1 MSDDK
6 NRVEGSEPQEAVDV
20 AEAQAAGPEA
30 DDLQLQLEDARAKAD
45 QHWNQLLR
53 TQAELENTRRRAER
67 DVENAHKYALER
79 FAQELLPVRDSL
91 ELGLSAADAT
101 ESVEKL
107 REGMELTLKM
117 LTTAME
123 KYGIKLVDPMGQ
135 PFDPALHQAVSMQPS
150 EQPPN
155 TVVAVMQKGYTLNE
169 RLIRPAMVIVARA
182 PDATPG
188 QNVDAKA

>member
-1 MSDDK
+1 MSDDT
-6 NRVEGSEPQEAVDV
+6 NRVDGSAPQAEEAPGTPAVPGG
-20 AEAQAAGPEA
+20 EE
-30 DDLQLQLEDARAKAD
+30 LQLQLEDARAKAD
-45 QHWNQLLR
+45 QHWDQLLR

-67 DVENAHKYALER
+67 DVENAHKYGLER

-101 ESVEKL
+101 ENVEKL

-117 LTTAME
+117 LTTVME
-123 KYGIKLVDPMGQ
+123 KFGIRLVDPVGE
-135 PFDPALHQAVSMQPS
+135 PFDPALHQAVTMQPS
-150 EQPPN
+150 EQPAN
-155 TVVAVMQKGYTLNE
+155 TVLSVMQKGYTLND

-182 PDATPG
+182 PDGEPG

>member
-6 NRVEGSEPQEAVDV
+6 NRVDGSAPQAEEA
-20 AEAQAAGPEA
+20 PETPA
-30 DDLQLQLEDARAKAD
+30 VPGGEELQLQLEDARAKAD
-45 QHWNQLLR
+45 QHWDQLLR

-67 DVENAHKYALER
+67 DVENAHKYGLER

-101 ESVEKL
+101 ENVEKL

-117 LTTAME
+117 LTAAME
-123 KYGIKLVDPMGQ
+123 KFGITLVDPLGE
-135 PFDPALHQAVSMQPS
+135 PFDPALHQAVTMQPS

-155 TVVAVMQKGYTLNE
+155 TVLAVMQKGYTLND

-182 PDATPG
+182 PDGAPG
-188 QNVDAKA
+188 QSVDTKA